1 MVFCVTCFCEVA
13 ACNPRVVLLTN
24 VDQAWKKI
32 EECGNLVAENMAKM
46 RTSKVQSGPAPTTSH
61 NRGYKL

>member
-1 MVFCVTCFCEVA
+1 MTCFCEVA
-13 ACNPRVVLLTN
+13 ACTHGLYFTN

-32 EECGNLVAENMAKM
+32 EECGNLVAEKM

-61 NRGYKL
+61 KWGYKL